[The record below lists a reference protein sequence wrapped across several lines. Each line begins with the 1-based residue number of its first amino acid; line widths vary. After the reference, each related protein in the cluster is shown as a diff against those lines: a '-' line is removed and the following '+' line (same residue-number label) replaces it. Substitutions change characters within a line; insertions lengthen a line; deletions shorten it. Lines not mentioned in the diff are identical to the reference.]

1 MKSHW
6 LTVRHTISNRQ
17 TYTGL
22 LHAFT
27 RATNKLIHMYEARK
41 IQLDILLTVKN
52 ELLYDITK
60 QLWTACFAQWCK
72 TYFPHN

>member
-1 MKSHW
+1 
-6 LTVRHTISNRQ
+6 
-17 TYTGL
+17 
-22 LHAFT
+22 
-27 RATNKLIHMYEARK
+27 MYEARK